1 MKIQLVKGDITK
13 IEVDCIVNAANSRL
27 VGGGG
32 VDGAVHH
39 AGGPEIMKELD
50 KIRKQKGGCSTGEVV
65 ITNAGNLPAKKVI
78 HAVGPVWS
86 GGSQGEAKKL
96 ALAYLNSLI
105 LADKTGLT
113 SISFPNIST
122 GIYGYPKR
130 EAAQIAI
137 ETISSYIKSD
147 TEIKRIIF
155 VCFDDES
162 FGIYE
167 DILQKRGLI

>member
-27 VGGGG
+27 AGGGG
-32 VDGAVHH
+32 VDGAVHR

-50 KIRKQKGGCSTGEVV
+50 KIRKKKGGCPTGEVV

-86 GGSQGEAKKL
+86 GGSQGEARKL
-96 ALAYLNSLI
+96 ALAYLNSLTI
-105 LADKTGLT
+105 ADKTGLT

-122 GIYGYPKR
+122 GIYGYPKH
-130 EAAQIAI
+130 EAALIAI

-162 FGIYE
+162 FRIYE